1 MANKNIQDK
10 TILSDELS
18 PSKLKEVDDS
28 LAPHNLGKNLPQ
40 TYDNNENKKPVFIY
54 LQREVYKPSVSLLG
68 LTLCMLVI
76 ISIIY
81 LIYVLFIK
89 LSLTGLYVDNKGN
102 LFELYHDRA
111 SDNVRIIINNME
123 SGDATLNGNI
133 LNYGNNKGLWD
144 GSNRITFLNNGLKL
158 VRIK

>member
-1 MANKNIQDK
+1 MANKNNQDK

-18 PSKLKEVDDS
+18 PGKLKEVDDS
-28 LAPHNLGKNLPQ
+28 LAPHNLGKNSPQ
-40 TYDNNENKKPVFIY
+40 FYDNEPNIPVFIY
-54 LQREVYKPSVSLLG
+54 VQREVYKPSVSLKG
-68 LTLCMLVI
+68 LILCMLVI

-81 LIYVLFIK
+81 LIYILFIK
-89 LSLTGLYVDNKGN
+89 LSLTGLYIDNKGN

-111 SDNVRIIINNME
+111 SDNVRILINNME
-123 SGDATLNGNI
+123 SGDAKLNGNI